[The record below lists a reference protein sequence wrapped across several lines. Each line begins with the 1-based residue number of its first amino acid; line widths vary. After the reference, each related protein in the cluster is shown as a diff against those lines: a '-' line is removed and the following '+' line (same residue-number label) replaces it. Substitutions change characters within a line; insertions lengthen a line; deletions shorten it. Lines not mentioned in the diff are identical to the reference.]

1 MKINI
6 KTFLLRNIGV
16 RQTIFKNTFWLTMGE
31 VVAGFLK
38 LALIIYAARILGAAG
53 YGKFT
58 FALSFVSI
66 ISIFADLGLLDF
78 ATREF
83 SREKET
89 EREYPAILS
98 LKIIL
103 GIGALILAFVGSF
116 FVTSDP
122 LIQRVIWILA
132 FFISISSFLSI
143 FCAFLRSR
151 QKMEYEAGF
160 NIFQIA
166 LITILSF
173 FVLFI
178 APSAE
183 NLSYGY
189 MFANL
194 VVLFFILFIF
204 HFRVHSLRLVFDK
217 AIWKKFLRLSWPLSL
232 GFTSS
237 WILVSID
244 SIMIG
249 YFGEVI
255 QVGWYNAA
263 YKIIYIALILATLI
277 SRSFYPVLSK
287 FSREAKEKLQKV
299 WNYQMALMIVLA
311 VPIAMGGLLLSPKII
326 NLFYGSDYKPAI
338 LALQFLV
345 FVCAADFLYYP
356 CAAALIISDQQK
368 KNFKLLL
375 TGVVINIIL
384 NLVLIPRYGLYGA
397 AIATI
402 ISSVII
408 LFLAIDS
415 LRRFT
420 PISPFSLKLFKV
432 LIVSIFASVVMFM
445 VMRQL
450 IIYNFNIF
458 PIIIIGSL
466 IYFFVL
472 LILYI
477 FLSRDNFLFK
487 SISIKK

>member
-1 MKINI
+1 MKLSI

-16 RQTIFKNTFWLTMGE
+16 RQTIFKNTFWLIIGE
-31 VVAGFLK
+31 TVTGFLK

-58 FALSFVSI
+58 FALSFVLI
-66 ISIFADLGLLDF
+66 ISTFADLGLLDF
-78 ATREF
+78 TTREF
-83 SREKET
+83 SREKEA

-103 GIGALILAFVGSF
+103 GIGALILAFIGSF
-116 FVTSDP
+116 FITSDP
-122 LIQRVIWILA
+122 LVQRVIWILA
-132 FFISISSFLSI
+132 FFISISSFLS
-143 FCAFLRSR
+143 FFYAFLRAR

-189 MFANL
+189 LFANL
-194 VVLFFILFIF
+194 VVLFFALFIF
-204 HFRVHSLRLVFDK
+204 HFRIHPLRLVFDK
-217 AIWKKFLRLSWPLSL
+217 TIWKKFLGLSWPLSL
-232 GFTSS
+232 GFTSG

-249 YFGEVI
+249 YFGEVV

-263 YKIIYIALILATLI
+263 YKIISIALISAALI
-277 SRSFYPVLSK
+277 SKSFYPVLSK
-287 FSREAKEKLQKV
+287 FSKGAKEKLQKV

-311 VPIAMGGLLLSPKII
+311 VPIAMGGLLLAPKII
-326 NLFYGSDYKPAI
+326 NLFYGSDYKPSI

-345 FVCAADFLYYP
+345 FICVADFLYYP
-356 CAAALIISDQQK
+356 CAAALIISDEQK

-375 TGVVINIIL
+375 IGVVINIIL
-384 NLVLIPRYGLYGA
+384 NLILIPRYNLYGA

-408 LFLAIDS
+408 FFLAIDF

-420 PISPFSLKLFKV
+420 LISPLNFKLFKV
-432 LIVSIFASVVMFM
+432 LIVSIFAGGVMFIGI
-445 VMRQL
+445 RQL

-458 PIIIIGSL
+458 PIIIISGL

-472 LILYI
+472 FIFYR
-477 FLSRDNFLFK
+477 FLSVNNFLFK